1 MGTSVHTE
9 ILRSSRVSHQL
20 RHTFQRTPPL
30 LVPVLPWQLELPGSV
45 ESRDVMAVA
54 DFFATGTGARE
65 DSHNALLQRYREG
78 QVHEVAVK
86 PTRYIQR
93 SRGGRARQN

>member
-1 MGTSVHTE
+1 V
-9 ILRSSRVSHQL
+9 
-20 RHTFQRTPPL
+20 FQRTPPL
-30 LVPVLPWQLELPGSV
+30 FVPVLPLQLELPGSV

-54 DFFATGTGARE
+54 DFFATGTGAGQ
-65 DSHNALLQRYREG
+65 DSHNTLLRRYREG

-93 SRGGRARQN
+93 AGRGRARQN